1 MATPRMMVIM
11 LGAAGVI
18 VAAVAA
24 LALDSWA
31 VLFIVLAVHF
41 VVSGLVVGYSLQKA
55 GETGEKPDPLTEARI
70 EEEQAGRR

>member
-1 MATPRMMVIM
+1 MMIIM

-31 VLFIVLAVHF
+31 VLVIVLVVHF
-41 VVSGLVVGYSLQKA
+41 AVSGAVIVYSLKKA
-55 GETGEKPDPLTEARI
+55 SQDEGKPDPLTEARI
-70 EEEQAGRR
+70 EEEQASSS